1 MDDLDFLDL
10 SEKAIGSPEGLDR
23 LWQLLDEL
31 RSQHRV
37 DAVHACSDLLVSC
50 SALHR
55 HELSRA
61 ETLARQLIS
70 ELPDK
75 RHYLLLAR
83 VLDAQGRLV
92 EASHARAEA
101 DQRQNLHPGASD
113 EEKAQAMRETLEAAR
128 SGRIDKPN

>member
-10 SEKAIGSPEGLDR
+10 SEKAIGSPQGLGR

-31 RSQHRV
+31 RSQRRA

-61 ETLARQLIS
+61 ETLARQLVS
-70 ELPDK
+70 DLPDK

-83 VLDAQGRLV
+83 VLEAQGRLA
-92 EASHARAEA
+92 EASEARAEA
-101 DQRQNLHPGASD
+101 GQRENRHPSASD
-113 EEKAQAMRETLEAAR
+113 DEKARAMRETLEAAG
-128 SGRIDKPN
+128 SGKITKLD